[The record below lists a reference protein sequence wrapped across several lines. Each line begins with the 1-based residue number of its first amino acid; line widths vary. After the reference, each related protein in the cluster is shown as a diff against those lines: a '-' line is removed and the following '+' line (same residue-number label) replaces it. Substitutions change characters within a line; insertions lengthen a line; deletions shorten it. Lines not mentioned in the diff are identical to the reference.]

1 MLVVIAVSL
10 IYLGNCIPAQEKK
23 NKNLSNNKILNII
36 RAIETTDGI
45 NEEEELLIEFY
56 LNRKLKRKKFRYTVK
71 RT

>member
-1 MLVVIAVSL
+1 MLVVIVVSL
-10 IYLGNCIPAQEKK
+10 IYLGNCVSTQEKR
-23 NKNLSNNKILNII
+23 NKNLTNNKILNII

-56 LNRKLKRKKFRYTVK
+56 LNRKLKQKKFRYTVK